1 MVPLICV
8 DTYGWLERILDGPRA
23 SEYNKVLSSVRP
35 EEVVTS
41 VVTVYELYR
50 KLRLARGEAAA
61 LEAVVHLRATRLVA
75 IDDQLALEA
84 ADYSLAHSLHFSD
97 ALVYATARRFDAP
110 LHTSDPDLKS
120 VPGVVFH

>member
-1 MVPLICV
+1 M

-23 SEYNKVLSSVRP
+23 SEYNKVLSSVRL

-61 LEAVVHLRATRLVA
+61 LEAVVHLRATRLVTV
-75 IDDQLALEA
+75 DDQLALEA

>member
-1 MVPLICV
+1 MICV
-8 DTYGWLERILDGPRA
+8 DTYGWLERILDGPHA
-23 SEYNKVLSSVRP
+23 SEYNKVLTSVRP
-35 EEVVTS
+35 EEIVTS

-50 KLRLARGEAAA
+50 KLRPARGEAAA
-61 LEAVVHLRATRLVA
+61 LEAVVHLKATRIVA

-97 ALVYATARRFDAP
+97 ALVYATARRFGAP
-110 LHTSDPDLKS
+110 LHTSDPDLRS